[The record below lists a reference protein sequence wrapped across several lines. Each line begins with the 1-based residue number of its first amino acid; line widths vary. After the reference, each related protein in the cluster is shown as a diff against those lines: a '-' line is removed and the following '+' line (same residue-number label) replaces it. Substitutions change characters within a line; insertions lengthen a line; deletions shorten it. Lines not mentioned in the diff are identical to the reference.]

1 VIYNTLHNDYLVI
14 LKGMMGGQDQSQ
26 RAWWSNTLNVVSA
39 FVLGVDA
46 LIVRT
51 FTVPSYAVAGIS
63 LLVML
68 VAIYLSRKGAQAN
81 KPAKAPN
88 LALGRPPQQQSQEDQ
103 QLEFEFPQAPL
114 VSDDGRISRVRPDI
128 SSQDIRLRAPIGIIG
143 TALPFLLRIGILFRG
158 GGVPY
163 SLSGYYYS
171 PLRNVLVVPLC
182 ILGFLLILYKGYNNL
197 DRYVTTIAG
206 IGFFGI
212 ALFPSN
218 AFHSRVPSWV
228 YSVHTFSFTCT
239 IIALVIMAL
248 LFTRT
253 ESSDGQQND
262 IRQLLL
268 ALVFKYPGHY
278 TPRKKTRNQI
288 YSTCAWLMLVSLI
301 LAYWSNFWSPSILD
315 ITQWLFWL
323 EAIAMTAFGTSWL
336 VKSKSLPF
344 FKDT

>member
-1 VIYNTLHNDYLVI
+1 
-14 LKGMMGGQDQSQ
+14 MGGQDQSQ

-46 LIVRT
+46 LIIRA
-51 FTVPSYAVAGIS
+51 FTILSYAVVGIS

-68 VAIYLSRKGAQAN
+68 LAIYLSRKGAQAN
-81 KPAKAPN
+81 KPAEAPN
-88 LALGRPPQQQSQEDQ
+88 LALGRPPQQESQEDQ
-103 QLEFEFPQAPL
+103 QLEFEFPQAPQTPL
-114 VSDDGRISRVRPDI
+114 VSDDTRISRVRPDI
-128 SSQDIRLRAPIGIIG
+128 SSQNIRLRAPIGIIAI
-143 TALPFLLRIGILFRG
+143 ALPFVLRIGILFRG

-171 PLRNVLVVPLC
+171 SLRNVLVVPLC

-206 IGFFGI
+206 IGFFGV
-212 ALFPSN
+212 ALFPTN
-218 AFHSRVPSWV
+218 AFQSRVPSWI
-228 YSVHTFSFTCT
+228 YAVHTLSFTCT
-239 IIALVIMAL
+239 IIALAIMAL

-253 ESSDGQQND
+253 EPSDGQLND

-268 ALVFKYPGHY
+268 ALVFKYSGYY

-301 LAYWSNFWSPSILD
+301 LAYWSNFWSPSIRD

-323 EAIAMTAFGTSWL
+323 DAIAMTAFGTSWL

-344 FKDT
+344 LKDT